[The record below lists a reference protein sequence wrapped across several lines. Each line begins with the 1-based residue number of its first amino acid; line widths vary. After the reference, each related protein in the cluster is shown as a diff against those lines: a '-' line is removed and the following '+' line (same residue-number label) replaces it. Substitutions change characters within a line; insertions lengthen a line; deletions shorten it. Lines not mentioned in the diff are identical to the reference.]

1 MHVPVY
7 NAYLAT
13 VNEKVSQKDARE
25 KPSEKKPRE
34 KKASKKASEEIQ
46 PKKRRKT
53 SELNVCTLL

>member
-46 PKKRRKT
+46 PKNDVKLV
-53 SELNVCTLL
+53 S